1 MIAVPVL
8 LAAPDLP
15 QEPEL
20 VSRLTRSGAPVTI
33 VRRCVDSV
41 DLLGAAASGNARAAL
56 VSAGLPRLTRDTVSR
71 LAAAQVRVIGVALD
85 GDDISAR
92 KLRAL
97 DVTVVTLP
105 GDDLDLTVA
114 ALARAVEDPRPTS
127 WEYSDVSA
135 ASPASIHPPAVGR
148 LITVWGPTGA
158 PGRTSVAV
166 ALADESARAGV
177 PALLVD
183 ADTHGGAVAA
193 QLGLLDD
200 VSGIVVACR
209 QADAGTLDPASLA
222 GAARTVDGRLRV
234 LTGITSARRWAEL
247 RPAALGRLWEVC
259 RATPGVAIADVGF
272 GLECDEELLH
282 DTRSPRR
289 HAATLTALAA
299 ADSVVAVASADP
311 VGIDRLLV
319 GLEDVKR
326 IVPDTPVHVVVTR
339 VRRSVLGGDPEGQV
353 REALRRHA
361 GVTDITCVPDD
372 RAVYDACLRQGRTLA
387 EAAPRSPAR
396 SVLREFARRTMAV
409 SGEREA
415 VPA

>member
-1 MIAVPVL
+1 MSAVPVL

-41 DLLGAAASGNARAAL
+41 DLLGAAASGNARAAV

-92 KLRAL
+92 TLRAL
-97 DVTVVTLP
+97 DVAVVTLP

-114 ALARAVEDPRPTS
+114 ALARAVEDPRPTA

-135 ASPASIHPPAVGR
+135 ASPGSVHPPAVGR

-247 RPAALGRLWEVC
+247 RPAALGRLWEAC

-372 RAVYDACLRQGRTLA
+372 RAAYDACLRQGRTLA

-396 SVLREFARRTMAV
+396 GVLREFARRTMAV
-409 SGEREA
+409 SEEREA

>member
-1 MIAVPVL
+1 MSAVPVL

-41 DLLGAAASGNARAAL
+41 DLLGAAASGNARAAV

-92 KLRAL
+92 TLRAL
-97 DVTVVTLP
+97 DVAVVTLP

-114 ALARAVEDPRPTS
+114 ALARAVEDPRPTA
-127 WEYSDVSA
+127 WEYSDVGA
-135 ASPASIHPPAVGR
+135 ASPGSVHPPAVGR

-222 GAARTVDGRLRV
+222 GAARTVDGRVRV

-247 RPAALGRLWEVC
+247 RPAALGRLWEAC

-372 RAVYDACLRQGRTLA
+372 RAAYDACLRQGRTLA

-396 SVLREFARRTMAV
+396 GVLREFARRTMAV
-409 SGEREA
+409 SEEREA

>member
-1 MIAVPVL
+1 MSAVPVL

-41 DLLGAAASGNARAAL
+41 DLLGAAASGNARAAV

-92 KLRAL
+92 TLRAL
-97 DVTVVTLP
+97 DVAVVTLP

-114 ALARAVEDPRPTS
+114 ALARAVEDPRPTA

-135 ASPASIHPPAVGR
+135 ASPGSIHPPAVGR

-247 RPAALGRLWEVC
+247 RPAALGRLWEAC
-259 RATPGVAIADVGF
+259 RDTPGVAIADVGF

-372 RAVYDACLRQGRTLA
+372 RAAYDACLRQGRTLA

-396 SVLREFARRTMAV
+396 GVLREFARRTMAV

>member
-1 MIAVPVL
+1 MSAVPVL

-41 DLLGAAASGNARAAL
+41 DLLGAAASGNARAAV

-92 KLRAL
+92 TLRAL
-97 DVTVVTLP
+97 DVAVVTLP

-114 ALARAVEDPRPTS
+114 ALARAVEDPRPTA

-135 ASPASIHPPAVGR
+135 ASPGSIHPPAVGR

-247 RPAALGRLWEVC
+247 RPAALGRLWEAC

-326 IVPDTPVHVVVTR
+326 IVPDTPVQVVVTR

-372 RAVYDACLRQGRTLA
+372 RAAYDACLRQGRTLA

-396 SVLREFARRTMAV
+396 GVLREFARRTMAV

>member
-1 MIAVPVL
+1 MSAVPVL

-41 DLLGAAASGNARAAL
+41 DLLGAAASGNARAAV

-92 KLRAL
+92 TLRAL
-97 DVTVVTLP
+97 DVAVVTLP

-114 ALARAVEDPRPTS
+114 ALARAVEDPRPTA

-135 ASPASIHPPAVGR
+135 ASPGSVHPPAVGR

-247 RPAALGRLWEVC
+247 RPAALGRLWEAC

-272 GLECDEELLH
+272 GIECDEELLH

-372 RAVYDACLRQGRTLA
+372 RAAYDACLRQGRTLA

-396 SVLREFARRTMAV
+396 GVLREFARRTMAV
-409 SGEREA
+409 SEEREA